1 MTRTGSWVAPL
12 VAYASRMRFPWLVA
26 VTAALF
32 LADVLVPD
40 LIPLVDE
47 MLLGLLTVILASLRR
62 RRTA

>member
-1 MTRTGSWVAPL
+1 
-12 VAYASRMRFPWLVA
+12 MRFPWLVA